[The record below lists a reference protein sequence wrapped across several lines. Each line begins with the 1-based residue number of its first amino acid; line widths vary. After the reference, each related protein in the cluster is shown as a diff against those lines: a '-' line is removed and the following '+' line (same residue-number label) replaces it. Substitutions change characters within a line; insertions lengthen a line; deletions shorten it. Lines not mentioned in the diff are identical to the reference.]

1 MPGKN
6 PVTFLV
12 RLNLNKTR
20 HRQALE
26 LLKQRGSVSYT
37 EAIVEA
43 LLHQSDASSQ
53 DDLEVK
59 LTKTVRAAISDEMK
73 RFPAFVSVPPS
84 ETSSMTDDDYD
95 VAMDFMDSL

>member
-6 PVTFLV
+6 HINFLV
-12 RLNLNKTR
+12 RLNLNKAR

-26 LLKQRGSVSYT
+26 LLKQRGPVSYT

-43 LLHQSDASSQ
+43 LLRQLNASSQ
-53 DDLEVK
+53 DDLEMK
-59 LTKTVRAAISDEMK
+59 LTQTVRAAISDEMK
-73 RFPAFVSVPPS
+73 RFSAFVPAPPP
-84 ETSSMTDDDYD
+84 ETSSIPDDDYD